1 MKPSD
6 CKRISDVLSLE
17 SSHATR
23 GGRWTLMVQHDG
35 AVILTEQRSGEPA
48 TASIVIPR
56 QAFQS
61 LLEWYEA
68 EQDRER
74 VYNPLP
80 K

>member
-1 MKPSD
+1 
-6 CKRISDVLSLE
+6 
-17 SSHATR
+17 
-23 GGRWTLMVQHDG
+23 MVQHDG